1 MIESFDNP
9 RTGALL
15 KGYCVHGM
23 TPDQQHQAMVCLMML
38 DAAETLDDLAAAP
51 LAQPVALSGGVPGSR
66 AILFGGDWRL
76 RFVWPEGGA
85 CKAGAGF
92 SREELDRELVDM
104 SKATTG
110 DRLDAVH
117 PGEILKEQFLEP
129 KDISVYALANAIKVP
144 RSRANDIVLG
154 RRAITADTALRLGH
168 FFGTSA
174 EFWIRLQAHHDLDI
188 ARREDG
194 KAIAGEVEA
203 LQQS

>member
-1 MIESFDNP
+1 LLG
-9 RTGALL
+9 GA
-15 KGYCVHGM
+15 
-23 TPDQQHQAMVCLMML
+23 
-38 DAAETLDDLAAAP
+38 
-51 LAQPVALSGGVPGSR
+51 PGSR
-66 AILFGGDWRL
+66 AILFGGNWRL
-76 RFVWPEGGA
+76 RFVWPDGGN
-85 CKAGAGF
+85 CDAGAGF

-129 KDISVYALANAIKVP
+129 MDISVYALANAIKVP

-154 RRAITADTALRLGH
+154 RRAITADTALRLGQ

-174 EFWIRLQAHHDLDI
+174 EFWIRLQAHHDLEA

-194 KAIAGEVEA
+194 TAIAGDVA
-203 LQQS
+203 PYQVG